1 MNSLRNCIVA
11 GVGLLAA
18 VALIALPAEAKTS
31 KPPAKTTAPVT
42 NASPATTIVEIP
54 QSVFAIPATDKEG
67 RNPFFPHSTTTPPP
81 PPPDLTKGGK
91 GGRAVDVSGQLV
103 LKGITSPPKRT
114 AIINNRTFEAG
125 ESAEVKLPG
134 GSKVLIKCLEIR
146 ADSAIVLVNGAE
158 RELRMRMGL

>member
-42 NASPATTIVEIP
+42 NAPPATTIVEIP

-81 PPPDLTKGGK
+81 PPPDRKDGK
-91 GGRAVDVSGQLV
+91 GGPGRDVSGQLV

-125 ESAEVKLPG
+125 ESAEVKLAG